1 MEILLLLIPLSLVLI
16 AVAATVFVWA
26 VNHRQFDDLDRH
38 GFDVLE
44 DDDEA
49 TPGPPEGGTA
59 RTTTEF

>member
-44 DDDEA
+44 DDDA
-49 TPGPPEGGTA
+49 APTPASSKE